1 MIQIKYYQFMD
12 SNCLHHMNNC
22 STFFMN
28 VKNNTMNIYH
38 NYEKFLEMILGN
50 IQMMQYLEMKY
61 LLLSL

>member
-1 MIQIKYYQFMD
+1 
-12 SNCLHHMNNC
+12 MNNC
-22 STFFMN
+22 SMFVIN

-50 IQMMQYLEMKY
+50 IQMIQYLEMKY